1 MKKKTLLRFLLVIII
16 IILISCIILLN
27 IENKEQ
33 NNIVDNNVEAEKE
46 VIIPLDENVIIPKN
60 SYLFFGEYIKG
71 EIESQEI
78 YNTIY
83 YFSNTVIPKYYTELK
98 GKNEKEIIGYYEK
111 NQKEIEG
118 LMNIEKKE
126 EFVGFIKYINSIN
139 VDTLKLEQI
148 EFMKDTIVPKKDFTE
163 ATMKFV
169 YKGDK
174 SIKLNV
180 KVFKKV
186 QKLNRNIIF
195 SIIE

>member
-1 MKKKTLLRFLLVIII
+1 MEKKTLFRFLLLIII
-16 IILISCIILLN
+16 VILLLCIILLN
-27 IENKEQ
+27 IGNKKQ
-33 NNIVDNNVEAEKE
+33 NNIVENNVEAEKE
-46 VIIPLDENVIIPKN
+46 IIIPLDENVIIPKN

-83 YFSNTVIPKYYTELK
+83 YFSNTIIPKYYTELK
-98 GKNEKEIIGYYEK
+98 GKNEKEIIEYYEK

-118 LMNIEKKE
+118 LMNVEKKE
-126 EFVGFIKYINSIN
+126 EFVEFIKYINSIN
-139 VDTLKLEQI
+139 VDTLNLEQI
-148 EFMKDTIVPKKDFTE
+148 EFMKDTIMPKKDFTE
-163 ATMKFV
+163 ATIKFV